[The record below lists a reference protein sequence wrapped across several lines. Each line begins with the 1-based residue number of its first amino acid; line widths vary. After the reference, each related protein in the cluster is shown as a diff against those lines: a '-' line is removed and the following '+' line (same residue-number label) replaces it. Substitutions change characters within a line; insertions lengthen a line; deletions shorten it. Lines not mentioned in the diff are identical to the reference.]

1 MFRNTQTSL
10 RIRRP
15 PLCLLTLV
23 ANADLTSE
31 SRERRLVSQPIGRVT
46 AHNPVN
52 CILVILTP
60 SCEYPV
66 DRGCRRSSARVKRLF
81 TRSLLLAR
89 VLNSGPHDSQAR
101 PANQSAICVG
111 GGSRGIIPEQAH
123 CAGAAPGF
131 CVALTTMPTAFHVPC
146 VNGVC
151 DQSHFVPYVLIT
163 GICIQRV

>member
-31 SRERRLVSQPIGRVT
+31 SGERRLFSQPIGRVT

-66 DRGCRRSSARVKRLF
+66 DRGCRRSSARVKSLF
-81 TRSLLLAR
+81 TRSLLPAR
-89 VLNSGPHDSQAR
+89 VLNSGPHDSQAGLQTNR
-101 PANQSAICVG
+101 PY
-111 GGSRGIIPEQAH
+111 
-123 CAGAAPGF
+123 
-131 CVALTTMPTAFHVPC
+131 ALVYLYIRCSNCFSTTNPNPKHHAVPTFERTYWHV
-146 VNGVC
+146 
-151 DQSHFVPYVLIT
+151 LL
-163 GICIQRV
+163 

>member
-31 SRERRLVSQPIGRVT
+31 SGERRLVSQPIGRVT
-46 AHNPVN
+46 AHNTVN

-66 DRGCRRSSARVKRLF
+66 DRGCRRSSARVKSLF
-81 TRSLLLAR
+81 TRSLLPAR
-89 VLNSGPHDSQAR
+89 VLNSGPHDSQAGLQTNR
-101 PANQSAICVG
+101 PYALVLRLSSGKNRLTIEAI
-111 GGSRGIIPEQAH
+111 RRNK
-123 CAGAAPGF
+123 
-131 CVALTTMPTAFHVPC
+131 L
-146 VNGVC
+146 
-151 DQSHFVPYVLIT
+151 LI
-163 GICIQRV
+163 G

>member
-1 MFRNTQTSL
+1 MFGNTQTSL

-31 SRERRLVSQPIGRVT
+31 SGERRLVSQPIGRVT

-66 DRGCRRSSARVKRLF
+66 DRGCRRSSTRVK
-81 TRSLLLAR
+81 SLLHAPCYQRGSWTRDLMIRRQACKPIGHISVFILVYISR
-89 VLNSGPHDSQAR
+89 YHSSISTSTNSRDPWLVLYYPYRRNIDRLYR
-101 PANQSAICVG
+101 PLVS
-111 GGSRGIIPEQAH
+111 
-123 CAGAAPGF
+123 
-131 CVALTTMPTAFHVPC
+131 TT
-146 VNGVC
+146 
-151 DQSHFVPYVLIT
+151 
-163 GICIQRV
+163 